1 MAKISKAI
9 ATPTDLALIKDV
21 TTFKI
26 ADILTVGSVGR
37 NGSIKVLDSTGAL
50 RISIEAS
57 GNKLKFT
64 AANGNLLAELG
75 TNGNLTIG
83 GTGNDGD
90 LLMND
95 GAGKQTISLSGGNGN
110 GTFGGNGQDGD
121 VYLKNAAGETTV
133 YLDGGN
139 GNITLGGGGSDGDL
153 TITNSAGATTISMN
167 GDSGDIVLNNADFA
181 EDFAISEEVETL
193 PGMVMVINAT
203 GELEPCTMGYDKRAV
218 GVISGAG
225 MYKPGIIMD
234 KQSGQE
240 NRSPVS
246 LMGKVMCLVDADHGP
261 VEAGDLLTSSPT
273 SGHAMKADV
282 QKQYAGTIIGKA
294 LNSLPKGRGMV
305 KMLISLQ

>member
-1 MAKISKAI
+1 MAKITKDIAKAV
-9 ATPTDLALIKDV
+9 TVNDSLVGAL
-21 TTFKI
+21 KI

-64 AANGNLLAELG
+64 AANGTLLAELG
-75 TNGNLTIG
+75 TNGNLTLG
-83 GTGNDGD
+83 GTGSDGD
-90 LLMND
+90 LFLND
-95 GAGKQTISLSGGNGN
+95 GAGKQTIVLSGGNGN

-121 VYLKNAAGETTV
+121 LYLQNASGNTTV

-139 GNITLGGGGSDGDL
+139 GNLTLGGGGSDGDL

-181 EDFAISEEVETL
+181 EDFAIAEEVEAM
-193 PGMVMVINAT
+193 PGMVMVINSS
-203 GELEPCTMGYDKRAV
+203 GKLEPCTSGYDKRAV

-225 MYKPGIIMD
+225 IYKPGIIMD
-234 KQSGQE
+234 KQHGE
-240 NRSPVS
+240 TNRSPVS
-246 LMGKVMCLVDADHGP
+246 LMGKVMCLADAAWGP
-261 VEAGDLLTSSPT
+261 IEAGDLLTSSPT
-273 SGHAMKADV
+273 TGHAMKADV
-282 QKQYAGTIIGKA
+282 QKPHAGTVIGKA
-294 LNSLPKGRGMV
+294 LNSLPNGKGMI